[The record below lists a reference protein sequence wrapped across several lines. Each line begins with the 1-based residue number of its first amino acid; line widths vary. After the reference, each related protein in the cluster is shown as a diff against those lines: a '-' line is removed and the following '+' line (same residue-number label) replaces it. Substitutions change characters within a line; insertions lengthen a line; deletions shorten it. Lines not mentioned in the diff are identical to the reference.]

1 MKINKIK
8 QITHFLCKFVK
19 NMALEIS
26 KMRKRR
32 KGNLTKSHNIKQ
44 YCVKSKQTCMHVK
57 QICVTG
63 VKYQNTGC
71 VCVCPQPFVDPP
83 ALGKTILFNANDKNI
98 LCSYVLINKKHNI
111 TISKSGL
118 NTFVSIPVKLN
129 VNYRKIY

>member
-1 MKINKIK
+1 MKMNKIK
-8 QITHFLCKFVK
+8 KITHFLCKFVK

-26 KMRKRR
+26 KMRKCR

-63 VKYQNTGC
+63 VNHHEPG
-71 VCVCPQPFVDPP
+71 PRPRLPLRFVDLPHP
-83 ALGKTILFNANDKNI
+83 QKRIIFVTIDKN
-98 LCSYVLINKKHNI
+98 LSYLHHWINKKHNI
-111 TISKSGL
+111 TIRISGL
-118 NTFVSIPVKLN
+118 NTFVLNPVKLN